1 MQRVKNLT
9 TERVALSTLK
19 NHPDNPREGDLG
31 ALMESLKAHGQYRTI
46 VVQQSSRHIL
56 AGNHTATAAML
67 LGWQEID
74 AHVIDVDDDQA
85 LRILLMD
92 NRGSDLATNNKN
104 AQAGLLEGLFN
115 TELSLVGTGFDGD
128 DLDDL
133 LFEFDPALHDF
144 PKPAAPEP
152 QAEDRGPRPPTT
164 CPECGHS
171 W

>member
-1 MQRVKNLT
+1 MQRIEKLE
-9 TERVALSTLK
+9 TERVALSSLTI
-19 NHPDNPREGDLG
+19 HPQNPRQGDIG
-31 ALMESLKAHGQYRTI
+31 ALVQSLQAHGQYRTI
-46 VVQQSSRHIL
+46 VVQKSNGYIL
-56 AGNHTATAAML
+56 AGNHTAQAAMI
-67 LGWQEID
+67 LGWSEID

-92 NRGSDLATNNKN
+92 NRGSDLATNNKTQQ
-104 AQAGLLEGLFN
+104 AQLLEFLIE
-115 TELSLVGTGFDGD
+115 TDMSLKGTGFDGD

-152 QAEDRGPRPPTT
+152 QAEDRGPRSPTT
-164 CPECGHS
+164 CPECGYS